1 MKDESHYSSV
11 WIHAPY
17 DGAPEVVAT
26 FCTCISGLVGCHHS
40 ASLLTHLENAA
51 LTPCSA
57 LVANFF
63 AALFHISSALDHSP
77 GGKYPSEPFNHFF
90 AALLQ
95 KQAFSAE
102 SLGILL
108 ENQSSCRFWIFCF
121 YFFIVIFFSFYFL
134 FLFFIF
140 YFYFYFIFI
149 FILFFRIWAQ
159 CLRSRHRQGKAGPL
173 TFSKRGFSWP
183 RSLLDFTLEDYFVDF
198 GHETSSAS
206 WLQRASVIVIV
217 IVIVVVVIVIVVIS
231 FLISD
236 FNDNGNWDSKIK
248 WLLHV
253 RPLLRFVHSK
263 EWV

>member
-1 MKDESHYSSV
+1 MTEEVFCTERKFFHCNNSLLRIEGNVGASMKDESHYSSV

-108 ENQSSCRFWIFCF
+108 ENQSSCRF
-121 YFFIVIFFSFYFL
+121 
-134 FLFFIF
+134 
-140 YFYFYFIFI
+140 
-149 FILFFRIWAQ
+149 
-159 CLRSRHRQGKAGPL
+159 
-173 TFSKRGFSWP
+173 
-183 RSLLDFTLEDYFVDF
+183 
-198 GHETSSAS
+198 
-206 WLQRASVIVIV
+206 
-217 IVIVVVVIVIVVIS
+217 
-231 FLISD
+231 
-236 FNDNGNWDSKIK
+236 
-248 WLLHV
+248 
-253 RPLLRFVHSK
+253 
-263 EWV
+263 